1 MSILLHV
8 IGSNATA
15 PSEHGGASGYLVKLE
30 DGVVLVD
37 SGPGTMLGFFQ
48 QGYSLE
54 DLKAIVLTHLHADHS
69 LDMMAWAFRWTFP
82 VVREPIPVFVPM
94 GETSKLEKF
103 DDLFGIASLPTM
115 AKPITGNFEVVEMPM
130 DNGETSFDLGGITL
144 RTYKARHAVPSAAL
158 RFEADGDS
166 LVFSSD
172 TGDCEGLRNAA
183 SHASVFVCEA
193 TYLDPKEQ
201 AMAEHGHLTPA
212 LAGEIAAAAE
222 VKTLVVTHLEDSNNA
237 DESVRRAKESFGSEE
252 VLFAEPGL
260 DIAVS

>member
-1 MSILLHV
+1 MSMSIQV

-15 PSEHGGASGYLVKLE
+15 PSEHGGASGYLVKLD

-48 QGYSLE
+48 QGFALE

-82 VVREPIPVFVPM
+82 VVREPIPVFVPA
-94 GETSKLEKF
+94 GESFKLEKF

-115 AKPITGNFEVVEMPM
+115 SKPILGNFDVIEMPM
-130 DNGETSFDLGGITL
+130 DNGATCFDLGGVIL
-144 RTYKARHAVPSAAL
+144 RTFQARHAVPSAAL
-158 RFEADGDS
+158 RFEAGAKS

-172 TGDCEGLRNAA
+172 TGDCEGLREAA
-183 SHASVFVCEA
+183 AKATVFVCEA
-193 TYLDPKEQ
+193 TYLDPKEK

-212 LAGEIAAAAE
+212 LAGQIAAEAGAR
-222 VKTLVVTHLEDSNNA
+222 TLLVTHLEDSNNA
-237 DESVRRAKESFGSEE
+237 DESVRRAKASFGTGE

-260 DIAVS
+260 NLPVD

>member
-1 MSILLHV
+1 MGMTLHV

-30 DGVVLVD
+30 DGVILVD

-48 QGYSLE
+48 QGYLLE

-82 VVREPIPVFVPM
+82 VVRKPIPVFVPA
-94 GETSKLEKF
+94 GETFKLEKF
-103 DDLFGIASLPTM
+103 DELFGIASLPTM
-115 AKPITGNFEVVEMPM
+115 AKPITGNFEVIEMPM
-130 DNGETSFDLGGITL
+130 DDGGTSFDLNGVTL

-158 RFEADGDS
+158 RFETENES

-172 TGDCEGLRNAA
+172 TGDCEGLRSAA
-183 SHASVFVCEA
+183 SNASLFVCEA

-222 VKTLVVTHLEDSNNA
+222 VETLVVTHLEDSNNA
-237 DESVRRAKESFGSEE
+237 AESVRRAKQHFDRE
-252 VLFAEPGL
+252 VRFAEPGL
-260 DIAVS
+260 SIAIP